1 VTTLLR
7 FDFWF
12 VVLLSFCMFW
22 PAFADAG
29 SVQERNAE
37 TLRAAATDGNLAEIK
52 ACIEA
57 HVDVNDASRYGVT
70 ALSLACDHGHADVVD
85 ALLAAGANPN
95 MRDTFY
101 GFTPISWAIMR
112 KSPKI
117 VELLLAKGVDDI
129 DSGLAMAMGTQSEEL
144 IAPFLNTKKV
154 STKGLANAY
163 LAAKRF
169 NNEKLIKVIEPFLNE
184 EAKEMAEKTEAENKK
199 SATPESPTPATTDKE
214 TLTPRLTLTPDFP
227 LSDSNWPQ
235 FRGVLSRG
243 ISEKAKLPTSWSVEE
258 NQNIAWKTPIPGL
271 ATSSPICWENR
282 IIVTTADQ
290 EGDRAGFRTGAYG
303 DVDSVKGDGVC
314 SYQVICLERDSG
326 KILWQKE
333 CVREVPKVKR
343 HLKASHANPTPATD
357 GRVVVASF
365 AGAGIYCLDLMTGE
379 VVWSKDLGKLDSGW
393 FYDKSYQWGFGSS
406 PYIFE
411 STVIL
416 QCDHQDGAFIVALD
430 LKTGQVEWR
439 TVRDDIPTW
448 SSPVA
453 FVAEDGTPLVVV
465 AGTKASAGY
474 NARTGEELWK
484 LGGFSE
490 IVVPTPQI
498 TRDLIMLTSGYRPI
512 TPIVTLSHKARGE
525 LQMPKDKELSEPF
538 FWATMRGGPYMPTPL
553 IRKDRLFVLDNSGI
567 VSCYKLESGE
577 RLFRQRLRGEKA
589 SAFTASVIANDEY
602 MFCTSEEGST
612 FVVAFDNEGTI
623 VSQNHI
629 DESVM
634 ATPAIS
640 GDMLL
645 IRGEKH
651 LYAIKADSDSN

>member
-1 VTTLLR
+1 
-7 FDFWF
+7 
-12 VVLLSFCMFW
+12 M
-22 PAFADAG
+22 
-29 SVQERNAE
+29 
-37 TLRAAATDGNLAEIK
+37 AATEGNVAEVK
-52 ACIEA
+52 ACIDA
-57 HVDVNDASRYGVT
+57 HIDVNEASRYGVT
-70 ALSLACDHGHADVVD
+70 ALALACDHGHTEVVE
-85 ALLAAGANPN
+85 ALLSAGANPN
-95 MRDTFY
+95 VKDTFY

-112 KSPKI
+112 KSPRI
-117 VELLLAKGVDDI
+117 VELLLDKGVDDM

-144 IAPFLNTKKV
+144 ITPFLNTKKV
-154 STKGLANAY
+154 SAKGLANAY
-163 LAAKRF
+163 IVAKRLS
-169 NNEKLIKVIEPFLNE
+169 NESLVKAIEPLLNE
-184 EAKEMAEKTEAENKK
+184 EAKEIVEKAEADNKK
-199 SATPESPTPATTDKE
+199 STASESPSSSPAASE
-214 TLTPRLTLTPDFP
+214 NGALNSRLTLTSDFP

-243 ISEKAKLPTSWSVEE
+243 ISEKAKLPSSWNAEE
-258 NQNIAWKTPIPGL
+258 NKNIVWKVPIPGL
-271 ATSSPICWENR
+271 ATSSPICWEDR
-282 IIVTTADQ
+282 IIITTADQ
-290 EGDRAGFRTGAYG
+290 EGDKAGFRTGPYG
-303 DVDSVKGDGVC
+303 DVDSVKGEGIC
-314 SYQVICLERDSG
+314 SYQVICLERGSG

-357 GRVVVASF
+357 GQVVIASF

-379 VVWSKDLGKLDSGW
+379 SIWKKDLGKLDSGW

-416 QCDHQDGAFIVALD
+416 QCDHQDGAFITALD
-430 LKTGQVEWR
+430 LKTGQVRWR
-439 TVRDDIPTW
+439 TNRDDIPTW

-474 NARTGEELWK
+474 NARTGEELWR

-512 TPIVTLSHKARGE
+512 MPIVTLSHKARGE
-525 LQMPKDKELSEPF
+525 LQFPKDKELSEPF
-538 FWATMRGGPYMPTPL
+538 FWAAMRGGPYMPTPL
-553 IRKDRLFVLDNSGI
+553 IRKDRLYVLDNSGI

-612 FVVAFDNEGTI
+612 FVVAFDEEGTI
-623 VSQNHI
+623 VSQNQI

-651 LYAIKADSDSN
+651 LFAIGATSENE